1 MPRYEI
7 KGTIPF
13 GDSTEVVD
21 DVFEAKNELEA
32 NRKFNARV
40 QEISRQTGR
49 KTTGK
54 PKVTITLSS

>member
-1 MPRYEI
+1 MPRYKI

-13 GDSTEVVD
+13 GGKTEAVD

-40 QEISRQTGR
+40 QEISRQTGK

-54 PKVTITLSS
+54 PNVTITLMK

>member
-1 MPRYEI
+1 MPKYEI

-13 GDSTEVVD
+13 GKDTEIVD
-21 DVFEAKNELEA
+21 DVYEAKNELEA

-54 PKVTITLSS
+54 PNVTITLKR

>member
-1 MPRYEI
+1 M
-7 KGTIPF
+7 
-13 GDSTEVVD
+13 VD
-21 DVFEAKNELEA
+21 DVFEARNQLEA

-54 PKVTITLSS
+54 PNVTITLMK